1 MGEAVEASADVE
13 LGEAFKPAAAAHA
26 RIYRG
31 ELKGTALLA
40 LLFIG
45 GIVLGTAAGMAVSAR
60 YPQWGSWPTS
70 ILSIAGM
77 TAGLVLGL
85 RAYSR
90 QHVGGFLA
98 ALRKMGSP
106 ARFPTRFRFTD
117 EAIETVNE
125 RVSHRISWDAVLFVA
140 PGPDHW
146 LVQAD
151 TLTLAIPRRAFADP
165 AAEQAFLDFAQ
176 ARLSNAARSRSVFK
190 SHSQ

>member
-1 MGEAVEASADVE
+1 MGEAIEASADIE

-31 ELKGTALLA
+31 EFKGTMWLA
-40 LLFIG
+40 LLFVA
-45 GIVLGTAAGMAVSAR
+45 GIILGSAAGMAVSAR
-60 YPQWGSWPTS
+60 FPQWGDWPTS

-77 TAGLVLGL
+77 TAGLILGL

-90 QHVGGFLA
+90 QHLGGFLA

-106 ARFPTRFRFTD
+106 PVFPTKFRLTP
-117 EAIETVNE
+117 EAVETVNE
-125 RVSHRISWDAVLFVA
+125 RVSHRIAWDAVLFIA
-140 PGPDHW
+140 PGRDHW

-165 AAEQAFLDFAQ
+165 EAEQAFFDVVH
-176 ARLSNAARSRSVFK
+176 ARISAEARSRSVFK
-190 SHSQ
+190 SH

>member
-1 MGEAVEASADVE
+1 MGEALEASADIE

-31 ELKGTALLA
+31 EFKGTMWLA
-40 LLFIG
+40 LLFVA
-45 GIVLGTAAGMAVSAR
+45 GIILGSAAGMAVSAR
-60 YPQWGSWPTS
+60 FPQWGDWPTS
-70 ILSIAGM
+70 FLSIAGM

-90 QHVGGFLA
+90 QHLGGFLA

-106 ARFPTRFRFTD
+106 PVLPTKFRLTP

-125 RVSHRISWDAVLFVA
+125 RVSHRIAWDAVLFVA

-151 TLTLAIPRRAFADP
+151 TLTLAVPRRAFADP
-165 AAEQAFLDFAQ
+165 KAEEAFLDFVQ
-176 ARLSNAARSRSVFK
+176 ARISDEARTRSVFK
-190 SHSQ
+190 SH